1 MRLLEKI
8 IRKVLYWY
16 AQREESNMRRGLGSC
31 GNGAN
36 IQYPF
41 TISHSELIKLGAG
54 SVILKD
60 CRMQV
65 YPELTGVN
73 ATISIGGGSF
83 ICYRFCV
90 LAGADVNIGRNCSI
104 ASDVTIVSENHGM
117 DPSVEQPYGMQP
129 LTIAPVSIGD
139 GCWIGDK
146 VIILPGVTIGKRC
159 VIGAGSVV
167 TKDIDDFCIAVGNPA
182 KVIKRYDLNEGKWIA
197 L

>member
-16 AQREESNMRRGLGSC
+16 ARREEFNMRCQLGSC
-31 GNGAN
+31 GVGAN

-41 TISHSELIKLGAG
+41 TVSHPELIMLGAE
-54 SVILKD
+54 SVILGD

-65 YPELTGVN
+65 FPELTGVN
-73 ATISIGGGSF
+73 ATISIGEGNLIGH
-83 ICYRFCV
+83 RFCV

-117 DPSVEQPYGMQP
+117 DPGIEQPYGMQP

-139 GCWIGDK
+139 ECWIGDK

-159 VIGAGSVV
+159 IIGAGSVV
-167 TKDIDDFCIAVGNPA
+167 TKDIDDFCVAVGNPA
-182 KVIKRYDLNEGKWIA
+182 KVIKRYNRDKGEWMKA
-197 L
+197 